1 VPNTGRSRAINKFN
15 ACAPSFNAAGHR
27 LPFVA
32 GRRTV
37 AGPKLNDFERLHFAG
52 LA

>member
-1 VPNTGRSRAINKFN
+1 VPNTGRGAAINKFN
-15 ACAPSFNAAGHR
+15 ACAPSFNAANGR
-27 LPFVA
+27 LPFIA

-37 AGPKLNDFERLHFAG
+37 ARPKLNDFERLHFAG